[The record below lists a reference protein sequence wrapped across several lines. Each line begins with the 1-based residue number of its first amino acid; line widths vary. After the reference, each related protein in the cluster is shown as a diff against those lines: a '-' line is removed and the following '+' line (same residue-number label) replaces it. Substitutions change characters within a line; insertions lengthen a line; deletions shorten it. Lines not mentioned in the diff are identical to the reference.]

1 MLKASRFRYYLE
13 LIGLILILRSRI
25 CLAMNGASIE
35 RLYNGLDTR
44 MGMLLSWSLLA
55 VFLRSSLVTLYQE
68 KIALLLK
75 YIAPVS
81 ALLLLWI
88 SAVADWRELS
98 FYYWGMPAIEI
109 LVCSIILNIRLVENS
124 CKKIYFR

>member
-1 MLKASRFRYYLE
+1 
-13 LIGLILILRSRI
+13 
-25 CLAMNGASIE
+25 MNGASIE

-98 FYYWGMPAIEI
+98 FYY
-109 LVCSIILNIRLVENS
+109 
-124 CKKIYFR
+124 